1 MKLSIPDGSSF
12 LGYLTTKGR
21 VTGKERTVKLRL
33 VFYGG
38 RFYASRRSLSGDWL
52 KNSMI
57 NPSVSVEVNG
67 AVIKGLAKLVQ
78 DDKLSR
84 KISELKYNDMRREE
98 SRVVVEITPIE

>member
-1 MKLSIPDGSSF
+1 MKIPIPDGSSF

-33 VFYGG
+33 VFHGG
-38 RFYASRRSLSGDWL
+38 RFYASRRNLTGDWL
-52 KNSMI
+52 KNVMT

-67 AVIKGLAKLVQ
+67 TVIDGLARLVE
-78 DDKLSR
+78 DDELSR
-84 KISELKYNDMRREE
+84 KISELKYNDIRREE

>member
-1 MKLSIPDGSSF
+1 MKIHILDGSSF

-21 VTGKERTVKLRL
+21 VTGKKHTVKLRL

-38 RFYASRRSLSGDWL
+38 RFYASRRSLTGDWL
-52 KNSMI
+52 KNAMI

-67 AVIKGLAKLVQ
+67 AVIEGLARLVE

-84 KISELKYNDMRREE
+84 KISELKYNDIRREE